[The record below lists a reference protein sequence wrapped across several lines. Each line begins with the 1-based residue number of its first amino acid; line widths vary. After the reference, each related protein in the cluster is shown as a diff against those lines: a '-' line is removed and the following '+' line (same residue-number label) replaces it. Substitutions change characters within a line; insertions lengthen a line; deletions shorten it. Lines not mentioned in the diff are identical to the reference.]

1 MSIIEREKWNAFI
14 STVVVLSRFG
24 LGSTIAPEIASR
36 DASASH
42 AADDAAKLQ
51 AMALSEPKWEPDNC
65 FRVWCRRMGMGPAAA
80 AAWLQHSTRPQAFA
94 LAALTG
100 FAIQSSTSI
109 GGFLVGLE
117 QPVGKTL
124 TALLLVVTVVP
135 ALVLWR
141 TGPPTT
147 FTVWLVITL
156 LIQLSSSFYLTMLPC
171 ATIGYLLSGL
181 CVHAN
186 LHPRMCS
193 QTCQAGSAA
202 YVPMDQS
209 QQH

>member
-1 MSIIEREKWNAFI
+1 MSIIERKKWNAVI
-14 STVVVLSRFG
+14 STVVSLSRFG

-42 AADDAAKLQ
+42 AADDAAETQ
-51 AMALSEPKWEPDNC
+51 AMALSEPEWEPDDC
-65 FRVWCRRMGMGPAAA
+65 LRVWCRRMGMGPAAA
-80 AAWLQHSTRPQAFA
+80 AAWLQHSERPRAYA

-117 QPVGKTL
+117 QPVGKIL

-147 FTVWLVITL
+147 APLWLGIAL
-156 LIQLSSSFYLTMLPC
+156 LIQIPLSFYLAMLPC
-171 ATIGYLLSGL
+171 ATTGHLLLGL
-181 CVHAN
+181 CVVAILRH
-186 LHPRMCS
+186 LR
-193 QTCQAGSAA
+193 T
-202 YVPMDQS
+202 
-209 QQH
+209 